1 MSPAIIGYFIKR
13 IFMNFI
19 IKIIIACSLFA
30 VGTYGEKSGM
40 LYAQSGSKISE
51 VFYGNGIL
59 VVSHRADWRN
69 APENSLQAIQN
80 CIEMEVDMVE
90 IDLKKTKDGQLILM
104 HDKTIDR
111 TTTGKGRPEDYT
123 LEEIRRFNLK
133 NGAGHKTR
141 HKIPTFEEVMTL
153 CKGKIMVNVDKG
165 YDYFQE
171 AYAVLEKTGTV
182 GQCIMKSDNP
192 YEKVKAEHGDVLEK
206 MIFMPVVN
214 LHKEGAE
221 AIIDGYLGHMKPAAF
236 ELVFDNDGPE
246 VQRLIKKVR
255 ESGAR
260 IFINSLWP
268 ELCGGHDDDRAVE
281 LKEPEESWGWIIGQ
295 GAKLIQTD
303 RPALLLEYLKEKKLH
318 D

>member
-1 MSPAIIGYFIKR
+1 MNCMNRILMICLSAMLLACGERQTKPADTRPVVHVTDALHSDG
-13 IFMNFI
+13 
-19 IKIIIACSLFA
+19 L
-30 VGTYGEKSGM
+30 
-40 LYAQSGSKISE
+40 
-51 VFYGNGIL
+51 L

-80 CIEMEVDMVE
+80 CIDMGVDMVE
-90 IDLKKTKDGQLILM
+90 IDLKKTKDGHLILM

-123 LEEIRRFNLK
+123 LAELK
-133 NGAGHKTR
+133 EFRLRGGAGHKTR
-141 HKIPTFEEVMTL
+141 HQIPTFEEVMLL

-165 YDYFQE
+165 YDYFKE

-182 GQCIMKSDNP
+182 DQCIVKAGLP
-192 YEKVKAEHGDVLEK
+192 YEQVKAEHGEVLDK
-206 MIFMPVVN
+206 MVFMPVVK
-214 LHKEGAE
+214 LHEEGAE
-221 AIIDGYLGHMKPAAF
+221 ELIDGYLAQMKPAAF

-246 VQRLIKKVR
+246 VQRLIQKVR

-268 ELCGGHDDDRAVE
+268 ELCGGHDDRAVE
-281 LKEPEESWGWIIGQ
+281 LGEPEESWGWIIGQ

-303 RPALLLEYLKEKKLH
+303 RPDLLLEYLKKRGLH

>member
-1 MSPAIIGYFIKR
+1 
-13 IFMNFI
+13 MNFI

-30 VGTYGEKSGM
+30 VGTYGGKSGM
-40 LYAQSGSKISE
+40 LYAQSGSKIPE
-51 VFYGNGIL
+51 AFYGNGIL

-153 CKGKIMVNVDKG
+153 CKGKIKVNVDKG

-206 MIFMPVVN
+206 MVFMPVVN